1 MTALISQIKTSLLVL
16 WTSQTILIC
25 FLIHHEK
32 RQYVIRHVQPNQCK
46 KSLLNS
52 SVKQRVDTYVVT
64 FVYSFWGKKERMI
77 NPFVVTHCLKSNKA
91 L

>member
-1 MTALISQIKTSLLVL
+1 M
-16 WTSQTILIC
+16 
-25 FLIHHEK
+25 
-32 RQYVIRHVQPNQCK
+32 IRHVQPNQYK

-52 SVKQRVDTYVVT
+52 SVKQRIDPYVVT